1 MKPTHIAI
9 LVVIAVAI
17 AIVVGTYGDA
27 STFKSFS
34 EAAKDPNKEC
44 YVKAELV
51 KEKVVVYD
59 AVVDPEKFTFYAV
72 DGQGEERKVTCLQQK
87 PFDFERSEEVVVVG
101 KVQGDNEFLASS
113 IQVKCPSKYENEVE
127 DI

>member
-34 EAAKDPNKEC
+34 EAAMDPEKEC

-51 KEKVVVYD
+51 KDKEVAYD
-59 AVVDPEKFTFYAV
+59 AMVDPEKFTFYAK

-101 KVQGDNEFLASS
+101 KVKGDNEFVASS